1 MLSLHDVLLHTDGME
16 RDVDLDAAS
25 QSGPDSVAP
34 PLLTVH
40 GALKGNAVAVP
51 IAFGGAKKV

>member
-1 MLSLHDVLLHTDGME
+1 M
-16 RDVDLDAAS
+16 DLDAAS

-34 PLLTVH
+34 PLLTAH
-40 GALKGNAVAVP
+40 GALKGNAAAVP